1 MTSLRN
7 NDDEPSMADR
17 LLTAARESILLVGW
31 KRTTLTDVA
40 TRAGVSRMTVY
51 RTYAD
56 MTALLADLM
65 MREQADLV
73 AAAVDSADPACDWPE
88 RLAVGVA
95 RTVAALRGNDLF
107 RRMIDVD
114 PEWVLPY
121 LLERRGRFQHA
132 VLDVI
137 GERIAQAQADGGV
150 RAGDPAVIARTV
162 LLTAH
167 GFALSAPIMTDAV
180 VGQAALDDEL
190 TDLLRRYLAP

>member
-1 MTSLRN
+1 
-7 NDDEPSMADR
+7 MADR

-73 AAAVDSADPACDWPE
+73 ATAVDSVDTEQDWPD
-88 RLAVGVA
+88 RLAMVVA
-95 RTVAALRGNDLF
+95 GTVAALRDNDLF
-107 RRMIDVD
+107 RRMVEVD

-121 LLERRGRFQHA
+121 LLERRGRFQDA

-137 GERIAQAQADGGV
+137 GERIAEAQAEGGV
-150 RAGDPAVIARTV
+150 RAGDPVVLARTI

-167 GFALSAPIMTDAV
+167 GFVLSAPIMTDAA
-180 VGQAALDDEL
+180 VGRTALDTEL
-190 TDLLRRYLAP
+190 TDLLRRYLTP

>member
-7 NDDEPSMADR
+7 TGADVSTADR

-31 KRTTLTDVA
+31 KRTTLTDIA

-65 MREQADLV
+65 MREQAALV
-73 AAAVDSADPACDWPE
+73 ADAVDSVDHDQDWPE

-95 RTVAALRGNDLF
+95 RTVAALRENDLF

-121 LLERRGRFQHA
+121 LLERRGRFQDA
-132 VLDVI
+132 VLDVV
-137 GERIAQAQADGGV
+137 GERIVEGQREGGI
-150 RAGDPAVIARTV
+150 RPGDPVVLARTV

-180 VGQAALDDEL
+180 VDQAVLDDEL
-190 TDLLRRYLAP
+190 AVLLRRYLTP

>member
-7 NDDEPSMADR
+7 IDESTMADR
-17 LLTAARESILLVGW
+17 LLSAARESILLVGW
-31 KRTTLTDVA
+31 KRTTLTDIA

-56 MTALLADLM
+56 MTELLADLM
-65 MREQADLV
+65 MREQAALV
-73 AAAVDSADPACDWPE
+73 AEAVDSVEESRAWPD
-88 RLAVGVA
+88 RLAIGVA
-95 RTVAALRGNDLF
+95 RTVAQLRENDLF

-121 LLERRGRFQHA
+121 LLERRGRFQDA

-137 GERIAQAQADGGV
+137 GDRIAQGQRDGGI
-150 RAGDPAVIARTV
+150 RTGDPVVLARTV

-167 GFALSAPIMTDAV
+167 GFAISAPIMTDSS
-180 VGQAALDDEL
+180 VGQAVLDQEL
-190 TDLLRRYLAP
+190 TELLRRYLTP

>member
-7 NDDEPSMADR
+7 IDDEPTMADR

-31 KRTTLTDVA
+31 KRTTLTDIA

-56 MTALLADLM
+56 MTELLADLM
-65 MREQADLV
+65 MREQAALV
-73 AAAVDSADPACDWPE
+73 AAAVDSVEVTRSWPD
-88 RLAVGVA
+88 RLAIGVA
-95 RTVAALRGNDLF
+95 RMVAALRDNDLF

-121 LLERRGRFQHA
+121 LLERRGRFQDA
-132 VLDVI
+132 VLEVV
-137 GERIAQAQADGGV
+137 GERIVEGQRDGSI
-150 RAGDPAVIARTV
+150 RAGDPVVLARTV

-167 GFALSAPIMTDAV
+167 GFALSAPIMTDAA
-180 VGQAALDDEL
+180 VGQPVLDDEFAE
-190 TDLLRRYLAP
+190 LLRRYLTP

>member
-7 NDDEPSMADR
+7 NDDEPSMSDR
-17 LLTAARESILLVGW
+17 LLSAARESILLVGW

-65 MREQADLV
+65 MREQAALV
-73 AAAVDSADPACDWPE
+73 AAAVDSVDASREWPD
-88 RLAVGVA
+88 RLAIGVA
-95 RTVAALRGNDLF
+95 RTVAALRDNDLF
-107 RRMIDVD
+107 RRMVDVD

-121 LLERRGRFQHA
+121 LLERRGRFQDA
-132 VLDVI
+132 VLTVI
-137 GERIAQAQADGGV
+137 GERIAQAQAEGGI
-150 RAGDPAVIARTV
+150 RPGDPVVLARTV

-167 GFALSAPIMTDAV
+167 GFAISAPIMTDAA
-180 VGQAALDDEL
+180 VGQVALDDEL
-190 TDLLRRYLAP
+190 TELLRRYLTP

>member
-31 KRTTLTDVA
+31 KRTTLTDIA
-40 TRAGVSRMTVY
+40 TRAGVSRMSVY

-56 MTALLADLM
+56 MTELLADLM
-65 MREQADLV
+65 MREQATLV
-73 AAAVDSADPACDWPE
+73 DAAVGSVEASRDWPD
-88 RLAVGVA
+88 RLAIGVA
-95 RTVAALRGNDLF
+95 RTVAALRENDLF

-121 LLERRGRFQHA
+121 LLERRGRFQDA
-132 VLDVI
+132 VLVVV
-137 GERIAQAQADGGV
+137 GERIAEGQRAGGI
-150 RAGDPAVIARTV
+150 RAGDPVVLARTV

-167 GFALSAPIMTDAV
+167 GFVLSAPIMTDAA
-180 VGQAALDDEL
+180 VGQAVLDGEL
-190 TDLLRRYLAP
+190 TELLRRYLTP

>member
-7 NDDEPSMADR
+7 IDESTMADR
-17 LLTAARESILLVGW
+17 LLSAARESILLVGW
-31 KRTTLTDVA
+31 KRTTLTDIA

-56 MTALLADLM
+56 MTELLADLM
-65 MREQADLV
+65 MREQAALV
-73 AAAVDSADPACDWPE
+73 AEAVDSVEESRAWPD
-88 RLAVGVA
+88 RLAIGVA
-95 RTVAALRGNDLF
+95 RTVAQLRENDLF

-121 LLERRGRFQHA
+121 LLERRGRFQDA

-137 GERIAQAQADGGV
+137 GDRIAQGQRDSGI
-150 RAGDPAVIARTV
+150 RTGDPVVLARTV

-167 GFALSAPIMTDAV
+167 GFAISAPIMTDSS
-180 VGQAALDDEL
+180 VGQAVLDQEL
-190 TDLLRRYLAP
+190 TELLRRYLTP

>member
-7 NDDEPSMADR
+7 NDEVPTTADR
-17 LLTAARESILLVGW
+17 LLNAARESILLVGW

-56 MTALLADLM
+56 MTELLADLM
-65 MREQADLV
+65 MREQAALV
-73 AAAVDSADPACDWPE
+73 AAAVDSVAGSRDWPD
-88 RLAVGVA
+88 RLAIGVA
-95 RTVAALRGNDLF
+95 RTVAALRENDLF

-121 LLERRGRFQHA
+121 LLERRGRFQESVLA
-132 VLDVI
+132 VV
-137 GERIAQAQADGGV
+137 GARIAEGQRDGGI
-150 RAGDPAVIARTV
+150 RAGDPVVLARTV

-167 GFALSAPIMTDAV
+167 GFALSAPIMTDAA
-180 VGQAALDDEL
+180 VGQEVLDGEL
-190 TDLLRRYLAP
+190 AELLRRYLTP

>member
-7 NDDEPSMADR
+7 NNDEPSMSDR
-17 LLTAARESILLVGW
+17 LLSAARESILLVGW

-65 MREQADLV
+65 MREQAALV
-73 AAAVDSADPACDWPE
+73 AAAVDSVDASREWPD
-88 RLAVGVA
+88 RLAIGVA
-95 RTVAALRGNDLF
+95 RTVAALRDNDLF
-107 RRMIDVD
+107 RRMVDVD

-121 LLERRGRFQHA
+121 LLERRGRFQDA
-132 VLDVI
+132 VLTVI
-137 GERIAQAQADGGV
+137 GERITQAQAEGGI
-150 RAGDPAVIARTV
+150 RPGDPVVLARTV

-167 GFALSAPIMTDAV
+167 GFAISAPIMTDVA

-190 TDLLRRYLAP
+190 TELLRRYLTP

>member
-7 NDDEPSMADR
+7 NEEPTTADR

-51 RTYAD
+51 RTYVD
-56 MTALLADLM
+56 MTALLADVM
-65 MREQADLV
+65 MREQASLV
-73 AAAVDSADPACDWPE
+73 AGAVDSVGPSRDWSD
-88 RLAVGVA
+88 RLAIGVA
-95 RTVAALRGNDLF
+95 RTVAALRDNELF

-121 LLERRGRFQHA
+121 LLERRGRFQDS
-132 VLDVI
+132 VLEVV
-137 GERIAQAQADGGV
+137 GERIAEGQRAGGI
-150 RAGDPAVIARTV
+150 RAGDPVVLARAV

-167 GFALSAPIMTDAV
+167 GFALSVPIMTDAAV
-180 VGQAALDDEL
+180 VRSDLDDEL
-190 TDLLRRYLAP
+190 ADLLRRYLTP